1 MAPLRAKRE
10 RHGRTVR
17 TSLLAHLGT
26 ARPMSFF
33 ETVVSQ
39 TVDFLR
45 ISWPTELGELD
56 YRVADAPIGLD
67 PKSEVPRYS
76 VDEKRMR
83 ITIYRIPIE
92 RMTHHRRADR
102 LDERFHVEQ
111 FVFMAA
117 AELIGKDPGELIPDR
132 FKH

>member
-1 MAPLRAKRE
+1 
-10 RHGRTVR
+10 
-17 TSLLAHLGT
+17 
-26 ARPMSFF
+26 MSFF

-76 VDEKRMR
+76 LDEKRMR